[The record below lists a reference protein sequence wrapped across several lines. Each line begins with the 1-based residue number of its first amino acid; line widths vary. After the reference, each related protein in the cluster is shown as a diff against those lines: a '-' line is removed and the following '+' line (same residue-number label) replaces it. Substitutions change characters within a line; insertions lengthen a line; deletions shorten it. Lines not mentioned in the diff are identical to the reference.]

1 MEHISIKVYRN
12 DNGKKIALPLYMS
25 AHAAGMDVCASERVV
40 IEPGRTALV
49 KTGLFVEIP
58 EGYELQVR
66 PRSGLALKHSL
77 LVPNAPG
84 TIDADYRG
92 EIGVILFNAGST
104 TFVVAEGDRI
114 AQLVLGKVYK
124 AVWQECDTFEALQTT
139 ERGEGGFGHTGA

>member
-1 MEHISIKVYRN
+1 MENISIKVYRN

-25 AHAAGMDVCASERVV
+25 SHAAGMDVCAAEQAV
-40 IEPGRTALV
+40 IEPGRTMLV

-66 PRSGLALKHSL
+66 PRSGLALKYSL

-92 EIGVILFNAGST
+92 EIGVILFNAGETAFSVT
-104 TFVVAEGDRI
+104 IGDRI
-114 AQLVLGKVYK
+114 AQLVLNKVYK
-124 AVWQECDTFEALQTT
+124 AVWHECAAFEDLQSTQ
-139 ERGEGGFGHTGA
+139 RGEGGFGHTGA